1 MYKMIHIK
9 TSKVIN
15 DLNEVRNRLVTYE
28 QTSFWGKT
36 YCNTFGVEYAPFG

>member
-1 MYKMIHIK
+1 MYKMIHIQ

-28 QTSFWGKT
+28 QTH
-36 YCNTFGVEYAPFG
+36 FGEKHTSTHLE

>member
-15 DLNEVRNRLVTYE
+15 GLDEVRDRLVKYE
-28 QTSFWGKT
+28 QTHF
-36 YCNTFGVEYAPFG
+36 

>member
-28 QTSFWGKT
+28 QTH
-36 YCNTFGVEYAPFG
+36 FGEKRSATHLE

>member
-15 DLNEVRNRLVTYE
+15 DLNEVRNRLVTYG
-28 QTSFWGKT
+28 QTH
-36 YCNTFGVEYAPFG
+36 FGEKRTAAHLE